1 MQRGRCLAII
11 DLENDIYDYV
21 AKRIRAAHT
30 GAYVVGEYV
39 ETPAK
44 FPAVTLVEADNRVLT
59 RMRTS
64 DDIENGVS
72 VMWDMNIYSNK
83 TAGKKA
89 EAKAIANTADAVFA
103 EIGFTRTFR
112 EQVPNLNNA
121 TIYRIVCRYEA
132 VIDKDFVIYHSE

>member
-1 MQRGRCLAII
+1 MI
-11 DLENDIYDYV
+11 DLETDVFDYV
-21 AKRIRAAHT
+21 AKRIRAEHT
-30 GAYVVGEYV
+30 GAYVIGEYV

-64 DDIENGVS
+64 DDIENGVQS
-72 VMWDMNIYSNK
+72 MFEMNVYSNK
-83 TAGKKA
+83 AAGKKA
-89 EAKAIANTADAVFA
+89 EAKAIANTADEAFA
-103 EIGFTRTFR
+103 EIGYTRTLR
-112 EQVPNLNNA
+112 EQIPNLNNA